1 MHKVVVL
8 SFLFLFCCSR
18 VDLANAQKGDDVF
31 TIYLVR
37 HSEKELNINNP
48 SDPPLNSC
56 GVKRADHLRNFL
68 YDVHLNAVYSTDY
81 LRTKNTALPTAL
93 SKRLPIK
100 IYNPGDLEAFSSLL
114 LEAKQDVLVVGHS
127 NTTGVLAGLLVGEN
141 LGSFDESIY
150 ERIYKV
156 VVYKNK
162 GQLHLLYS
170 SFDCTD

>member
-1 MHKVVVL
+1 MLLFFWTYISILFFTMHKVVVL

-56 GVKRADHLRNFL
+56 GVQRAEHLRNFL

-93 SKRLPIK
+93 SKGWQSK
-100 IYNPGDLEAFSSLL
+100 IYHPADLEAFSSLL
-114 LEAKQDVLVVGHS
+114 FDAKQNVPVVGYS
-127 NTTGVLAGLLVGEN
+127 QPTNICAGLLVGE
-141 LGSFDESIY
+141 
-150 ERIYKV
+150 
-156 VVYKNK
+156 
-162 GQLHLLYS
+162 
-170 SFDCTD
+170 